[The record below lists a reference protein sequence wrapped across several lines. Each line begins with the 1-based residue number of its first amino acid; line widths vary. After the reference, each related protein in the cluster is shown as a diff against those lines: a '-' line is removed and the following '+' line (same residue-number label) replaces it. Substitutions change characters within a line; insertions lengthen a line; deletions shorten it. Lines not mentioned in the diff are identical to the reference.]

1 MRKILS
7 SLLMISAFF
16 GLTSCD
22 LDMYGDYSFSQVV
35 VYYNFSGEDDEIQER
50 QEPITNYFSE
60 NIDFDTVLTFE
71 GSYSDAHSYGLQ
83 LFYENLSKLDTET
96 VLGMLEGDEIV
107 QYYVTMK
114 SNKVSEVL
122 AVATWQN
129 SDDDEDTE
137 DEEDTEDGEDSGDNE
152 DSDGD
157 SAEEE

>member
-7 SLLMISAFF
+7 SLLLIAAFF

-22 LDMYGDYSFSQVV
+22 LNMYGDYSFSQVV
-35 VYYNFSGEDDEIQER
+35 VFYNFSGEDDEIQER
-50 QEPITNYFSE
+50 QEPIINYFSE

-71 GSYSDAHSYGLQ
+71 GSYSDARSYGQ
-83 LFYENLSKLDTET
+83 QIFYENLTKLDTET
-96 VLGMLEGDEIV
+96 MLSMLEGDEIV

-114 SNKVSEVL
+114 SNKVSEVI

-129 SDDDEDTE
+129 ADDDEDTGDTGDDE
-137 DEEDTEDGEDSGDNE
+137 DAG